1 MICQLDVVHNLPT
14 KLLQKLL
21 NKKLLLFFVQP
32 CSKSSECQKKW
43 RPQHFWVK
51 LGVGALVTK

>member
-1 MICQLDVVHNLPT
+1 LDVVHNLPT